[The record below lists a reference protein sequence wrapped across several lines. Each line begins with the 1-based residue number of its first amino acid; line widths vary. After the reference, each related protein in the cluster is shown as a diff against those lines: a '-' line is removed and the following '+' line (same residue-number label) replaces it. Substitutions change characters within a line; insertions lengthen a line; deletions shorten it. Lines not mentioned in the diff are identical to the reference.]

1 MYPPDATPPVRRR
14 IRRFA
19 PLQMGKMLGIL
30 YGFMGLIFLP
40 FFALM
45 TIASSQLPANQRT
58 GMMAFGIGFALAMPV
73 LYAVMGF
80 ITGVIGAG
88 LYNLVAGWIG
98 GIEVDVE

>member
-1 MYPPDATPPVRRR
+1 
-14 IRRFA
+14 
-19 PLQMGKMLGIL
+19 
-30 YGFMGLIFLP
+30 MGLILLP
-40 FFALM
+40 IFALM
-45 TIASSQLPANQRT
+45 TIAGSQMPPNQRT

-73 LYAVMGF
+73 FYVVMGF

>member
-1 MYPPDATPPVRRR
+1 
-14 IRRFA
+14 
-19 PLQMGKMLGIL
+19 MGKMLAIL

-40 FFALM
+40 FFALA
-45 TIASSQLPANQRT
+45 TLAGSQMPANQRV
-58 GMMAFGIGFALAMPV
+58 GIMAFGIGFALAMPV